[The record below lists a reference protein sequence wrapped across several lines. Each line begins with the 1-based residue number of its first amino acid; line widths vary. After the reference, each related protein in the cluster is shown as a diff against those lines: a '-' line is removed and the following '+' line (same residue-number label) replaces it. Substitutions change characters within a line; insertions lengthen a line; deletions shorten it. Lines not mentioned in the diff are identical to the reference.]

1 VQILFDG
8 DPGIDDALAI
18 LTLLREPVD
27 VLAMCAVVGNVPVD
41 TGFQNLRDL
50 AALAGRDDIPVFR
63 GAELPLVRDYVFDP
77 TVHGAD
83 GLGGARIPHSAA
95 PWLKEHAAVAAVR
108 LLAEAR
114 EPVTWVATG
123 PLTNVALA
131 LRLAPGLARKVQR
144 LVVMGGST
152 LRGNVTPAAEFNV
165 YVDAESW
172 RAVLAS
178 GIRPVMVGLNVTHM
192 VGMGDEDFAAAAAI
206 ETPVGRAARVMLAY
220 YRNVYLEGDWG
231 EPKLHDV
238 VALLGAISP
247 DLLETRPAFVDV
259 ETGSALTYGM
269 TVVDDRAAL
278 DRCNCDVAVDVDAT
292 TIRRRMLAALRS
304 Y

>member
-1 VQILFDG
+1 MQILFDG

-27 VLAMCAVVGNVPVD
+27 VLAMSAVVGNVPVA
-41 TGFQNLRDL
+41 TGFRNLRDL
-50 AALAGRDDIPVFR
+50 AALAGRADIPIFR
-63 GAELPLVRDYVFDP
+63 GAELPLVRDYAFDP
-77 TVHGAD
+77 TVHGED
-83 GLGGARIPHSAA
+83 GLGGAKIPASPA
-95 PWLKEHAAVAAVR
+95 PLQEEHAAVAMVR
-108 LLAEAR
+108 LLAAAK
-114 EPVTWVATG
+114 EPVTWIATG

-131 LRLAPGLARKVQR
+131 LRLDPGLVRQVRR

-165 YVDAESW
+165 YVDAEAW

-192 VGMGDEDFAAAAAI
+192 VGMDDDDFAAAEAI
-206 ETPVGRAARVMLAY
+206 DTPVGRAARDMLGY
-220 YRNVYLEGDWG
+220 YRNVYVDGDWG
-231 EPKLHDV
+231 KPKLHDV

-247 DLLETRPAFVDV
+247 ELLETRPALVDV
-259 ETGSALTYGM
+259 ETGSSLTYGM
-269 TVVDDRAAL
+269 TVVDDRAP
-278 DRCNCDVAVDVDAT
+278 REHCNCDVAVDVDAAM
-292 TIRRRMLAALRS
+292 IRRRMLKALQS